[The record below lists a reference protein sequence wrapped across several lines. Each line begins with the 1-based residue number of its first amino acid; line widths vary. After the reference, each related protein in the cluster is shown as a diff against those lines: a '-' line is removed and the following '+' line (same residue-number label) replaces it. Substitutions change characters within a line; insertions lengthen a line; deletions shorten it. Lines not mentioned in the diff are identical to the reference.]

1 MRFKTLSLIIL
12 VMMSIISCEKYS
24 LDSLLEE
31 SENKKKT
38 SNMSFD
44 VFFDDISENSI
55 NLTGTEVY
63 DKIDFSLFAIDDCV
77 TSDDALAKLYDTKK
91 TSHSLFYHFEQTSN
105 DTDFGSFNVK
115 NIPYGVY
122 VVIAIAHSNSTHA
135 VIHTPISADFNGC
148 VPDTYCASKILSIC
162 DTTSLHQILDLN
174 QITCRLN
181 LKYQHQTDNDVRTMV
196 LQTTGGSTSF
206 NPLTGY
212 SAGSVISS
220 REITFGIDKD
230 KQEPSVLSFNT
241 FIPSDNSKL
250 AVVAIARDDNDD
262 VVWSVPFS
270 NITMN
275 RNTTTEKDIIR

>member
-12 VMMSIISCEKYS
+12 LMMSMISCEKYS

-63 DKIDFSLFAIDDCV
+63 DKIDFSLFAIDDCA
-77 TSDDALAKLYDTKK
+77 TFDDALAKLYDTKK